1 LNPHGKH
8 TQVTLSVVVPCY
20 NEQATLKG
28 CIQSLLDIR
37 DATLELEI
45 IIVDDGSSD
54 DSVSIAEGLAAE
66 HPQVHLI
73 RHPANR
79 GKGAALRTGFA
90 QARGDY
96 VAVQDADL
104 EYDPEDLKRLL
115 EPLRSGIADVVF
127 GSRFLSHGAH
137 RVLYFWHSLGNAF
150 LTQVS
155 NIFTDLNLTDMET
168 CYKVFRREIIQSFE
182 IEEDRFGVEPEVVAK
197 VAHMRVRIY
206 EMGISYHGRTYAEGK
221 KIGVKDGFR
230 ALYAILRY
238 NAHKAPLPVQFLLY
252 LFVGGVA
259 ALANLAV
266 FLTLFHN
273 GSHVHVAAP
282 TAFFV
287 AAAVNYCLCVLL
299 LFRHNA
305 QWSTA
310 KEVLIYAALVCCV
323 ALLDLGITKGL
334 LLAGAGPAAA
344 KSVAILC
351 GLVLNFAG
359 RKYFV
364 FYEAASGPWAPQGRT
379 PSGD

>member
-1 LNPHGKH
+1 MNPHGKH

-127 GSRFLSHGAH
+127 GSRFSVPWG
-137 RVLYFWHSLGNAF
+137 
-150 LTQVS
+150 
-155 NIFTDLNLTDMET
+155 
-168 CYKVFRREIIQSFE
+168 
-182 IEEDRFGVEPEVVAK
+182 P
-197 VAHMRVRIY
+197 
-206 EMGISYHGRTYAEGK
+206 
-221 KIGVKDGFR
+221 
-230 ALYAILRY
+230 
-238 NAHKAPLPVQFLLY
+238 P
-252 LFVGGVA
+252 
-259 ALANLAV
+259 
-266 FLTLFHN
+266 
-273 GSHVHVAAP
+273 GS
-282 TAFFV
+282 
-287 AAAVNYCLCVLL
+287 
-299 LFRHNA
+299 
-305 QWSTA
+305 
-310 KEVLIYAALVCCV
+310 
-323 ALLDLGITKGL
+323 L
-334 LLAGAGPAAA
+334 LLALAGKRIPHPGLQHLHRPEPHGHGDLLQGFPARNH
-344 KSVAILC
+344 SIL
-351 GLVLNFAG
+351 
-359 RKYFV
+359 RDRR
-364 FYEAASGPWAPQGRT
+364 GPLRGRT
-379 PSGD
+379 